1 MFDSKDIEKY
11 RSVKAPE
18 GLMEKILADAGAPHE
33 KKTARVV
40 LTNRFVR
47 SASAI
52 AACFIM
58 VVTLSFMLLRDP
70 SELYINVG
78 GESLDRAGESFAM
91 GEMPMALSRGAEEP
105 TGICFTPMGEGEITV
120 TLTGGELWRLE
131 DGEPMLCELPYKAES
146 GSTLYWVP
154 TALESRMT
162 LEANGE
168 RVIYK
173 TAGET
178 SDNMKIFFEK

>member
-11 RSVKAPE
+11 HSVKAPD
-18 GLMEKILADAGAPHE
+18 GLWERIAAEAEAP
-33 KKTARVV
+33 KRRARAIG
-40 LTNRFVR
+40 TNRFVR

-91 GEMPMALSRGAEEP
+91 GEMPMALSRATEAP
-105 TGICFTPMGEGEITV
+105 MGIGFTPMGEGEITV

-154 TALESRMT
+154 TVPESRMT

-168 RVIYK
+168 RVTYK

-178 SDNMKIFFEK
+178 SDDMKIFFEK